1 MDLEKEALE
10 YLKANPEE
18 IQFSETLNIVVESIP
33 GAMKKLKSI
42 DGEIEKLTYLNELC
56 AIALKLDEF
65 QEGEGSG
72 DLTDVDKLI
81 LDNIQSRG
89 RQPNISFFGF
99 SGTPK
104 NKTLEIF
111 GTKTEDGYVPF
122 DLYSMKQSLFEEFTL
137 DVLQNYTTYKR
148 YFKINEK
155 IEEDHELPKSRV
167 KSMLMRWV
175 DLHPH
180 SIREKTKIILEHFI
194 NHTQN
199 KISGK
204 SRGMLVTR
212 SRLHCVKY
220 KLEFDKQMKEMGLP
234 YRSLVGFSGK
244 VYDEDSHQDYTESSM
259 NGFPEVQTEENLK
272 DPKFRILIVNN
283 KFQTGFDEPML
294 HTMYVDKKMGGLQC
308 VQTLSRLN
316 RTMTGKT
323 DTFVLDFVNE
333 PDEVLE
339 SFQPY
344 FKGSVLTEETD
355 PNRLYQIELEIKQ
368 YDLFQDETVN
378 LYVDTFF
385 KEEIPMEELQGILD
399 TVVEEW
405 LKKEEEDRENF
416 RSHIQSFIRLYG
428 YISQIISFHPIDLEK
443 LYIFLRGLNRKLPR
457 KINGERDIFTSVD
470 LEYFKIEK
478 QYTTTIELEDKEG
491 ELQGIREE
499 VGTYSDEE
507 EQTDLLSVIIKT
519 LNESF
524 DGDFSDEDRVRI
536 EKIKEQ
542 IHENEELRMVMEGD
556 NTDSNK
562 RDMFNRTFENL
573 LTGLVGENLDFYN
586 KLKEPKKNRFMKD
599 RMYELYSKDI
609 GSGENVS
616 PP

>member
-1 MDLEKEALE
+1 
-10 YLKANPEE
+10 
-18 IQFSETLNIVVESIP
+18 
-33 GAMKKLKSI
+33 
-42 DGEIEKLTYLNELC
+42 
-56 AIALKLDEF
+56 
-65 QEGEGSG
+65 
-72 DLTDVDKLI
+72 
-81 LDNIQSRG
+81 
-89 RQPNISFFGF
+89 
-99 SGTPK
+99 
-104 NKTLEIF
+104 
-111 GTKTEDGYVPF
+111 
-122 DLYSMKQSLFEEFTL
+122 
-137 DVLQNYTTYKR
+137 
-148 YFKINEK
+148 
-155 IEEDHELPKSRV
+155 
-167 KSMLMRWV
+167 
-175 DLHPH
+175 
-180 SIREKTKIILEHFI
+180 
-194 NHTQN
+194 
-199 KISGK
+199 
-204 SRGMLVTR
+204 
-212 SRLHCVKY
+212 
-220 KLEFDKQMKEMGLP
+220 
-234 YRSLVGFSGK
+234 
-244 VYDEDSHQDYTESSM
+244 
-259 NGFPEVQTEENLK
+259 
-272 DPKFRILIVNN
+272 
-283 KFQTGFDEPML
+283 ML

-316 RTMTGKT
+316 RTLTGKT
-323 DTFVLDFVNE
+323 DTFVLDFVND

-355 PNRLYQIELEIKQ
+355 PNRLYQIEQEIKQ
-368 YDLFQDETVN
+368 YNLFQDETVN

-428 YISQIISFHPIDLEK
+428 YISQIISFQPIDLEK

-457 KINGERDIFTSVD
+457 RPPDRLEIFTSVD

-478 QYTTTIELEDKEG
+478 KYTTNIELEDKEG
-491 ELQGIREE
+491 EFQGISDDG
-499 VGTYSDEE
+499 GTYSDEE
-507 EQTDLLSVIIKT
+507 EPVDFLSVIIKT

-599 RMYELYSKDI
+599 RMYELYSRDF
-609 GSGENVS
+609 GRGENVS

>member
-1 MDLEKEALE
+1 
-10 YLKANPEE
+10 
-18 IQFSETLNIVVESIP
+18 
-33 GAMKKLKSI
+33 
-42 DGEIEKLTYLNELC
+42 
-56 AIALKLDEF
+56 
-65 QEGEGSG
+65 
-72 DLTDVDKLI
+72 
-81 LDNIQSRG
+81 
-89 RQPNISFFGF
+89 
-99 SGTPK
+99 
-104 NKTLEIF
+104 
-111 GTKTEDGYVPF
+111 
-122 DLYSMKQSLFEEFTL
+122 
-137 DVLQNYTTYKR
+137 
-148 YFKINEK
+148 
-155 IEEDHELPKSRV
+155 
-167 KSMLMRWV
+167 
-175 DLHPH
+175 
-180 SIREKTKIILEHFI
+180 
-194 NHTQN
+194 
-199 KISGK
+199 
-204 SRGMLVTR
+204 
-212 SRLHCVKY
+212 
-220 KLEFDKQMKEMGLP
+220 
-234 YRSLVGFSGK
+234 
-244 VYDEDSHQDYTESSM
+244 
-259 NGFPEVQTEENLK
+259 
-272 DPKFRILIVNN
+272 
-283 KFQTGFDEPML
+283 
-294 HTMYVDKKMGGLQC
+294 
-308 VQTLSRLN
+308 
-316 RTMTGKT
+316 MTGKT

-355 PNRLYQIELEIKQ
+355 PNRLYQIEQEIKQ

-457 KINGERDIFTSVD
+457 RPPDRPDIFTSVD

-478 QYTTTIELEDKEG
+478 QFTTNLELEDIEG
-491 ELQGIREE
+491 EFQGISEE
-499 VGTYSDEE
+499 GGTYSDEE
-507 EQTDLLSVIIKT
+507 EPTDLLSLIIKT

-524 DGDFSDEDRVRI
+524 DGDFSEEDRVRI

-562 RDMFNRTFENL
+562 RDMFNRTFEKL

-599 RMYELYSKDI
+599 RMYELYSRDI
-609 GSGENVS
+609 SSLLVRVFNIS
-616 PP
+616 RI

>member
-1 MDLEKEALE
+1 
-10 YLKANPEE
+10 
-18 IQFSETLNIVVESIP
+18 
-33 GAMKKLKSI
+33 
-42 DGEIEKLTYLNELC
+42 
-56 AIALKLDEF
+56 
-65 QEGEGSG
+65 
-72 DLTDVDKLI
+72 
-81 LDNIQSRG
+81 
-89 RQPNISFFGF
+89 
-99 SGTPK
+99 
-104 NKTLEIF
+104 
-111 GTKTEDGYVPF
+111 
-122 DLYSMKQSLFEEFTL
+122 
-137 DVLQNYTTYKR
+137 
-148 YFKINEK
+148 
-155 IEEDHELPKSRV
+155 
-167 KSMLMRWV
+167 
-175 DLHPH
+175 
-180 SIREKTKIILEHFI
+180 
-194 NHTQN
+194 
-199 KISGK
+199 
-204 SRGMLVTR
+204 
-212 SRLHCVKY
+212 VKY

-234 YRSLVGFSGK
+234 YGSLVGFSGT
-244 VYDEDSHQDYTESSM
+244 VFDEDSFKDYTESSM

-283 KFQTGFDEPML
+283 KFQIGFDEPML

-323 DTFVLDFVNE
+323 DTFVLDFVND

-355 PNRLYQIELEIKQ
+355 PNRLYQIEQEIKQ
-368 YDLFQDETVN
+368 YNLFQDETVN
-378 LYVDTFF
+378 LYVETFF
-385 KEEIPMEELQGILD
+385 REDIPMEELQGILD

-405 LKKEEEDRENF
+405 SKQVEEDRENF

-428 YISQIISFHPIDLEK
+428 YISQIISFQPIDLEK

-457 KINGERDIFTSVD
+457 RPTDRPDIFTSVD

-478 QYTTTIELEDKEG
+478 KYTTNIELEDKEG
-491 ELQGIREE
+491 EFQGKSEDG
-499 VGTYSDEE
+499 GTYSDEE
-507 EQTDLLSVIIKT
+507 EPVDFLSVIIKT

-599 RMYELYSKDI
+599 RMYELYSRDI
-609 GSGENVS
+609 GRGENVS